1 MPTTKKQLELFN
13 PQDFVEQF
21 VAHIDGRLPAG
32 DWLEIADVATAFDV
46 CSNQVHAW
54 REEGM
59 IQGFNK
65 GAKSREY
72 WRIWRPSVL
81 VFARLRA
88 E

>member
-21 VAHIDGRLPAG
+21 VGYIDSRLTEG
-32 DWLEIADVATAFDV
+32 DWVVPAEVATAFNV
-46 CSNQVHAW
+46 CTNQVHAW
-54 REEGM
+54 REEGL

-65 GAKSREY
+65 GAKGREY

-81 VFARLRA
+81 NFARHRA